1 MWGSSIPPVASD
13 WRATVTVE
21 ERQEVRRKIRA
32 AYLAQTQGYDEL
44 LQVRRAQV
52 MADAQQGA
60 EV

>member
-1 MWGSSIPPVASD
+1 M
-13 WRATVTVE
+13 TVE